1 MENQMGGC
9 GGGRAQALLEI
20 QEEAGGLK
28 KCAFHWGGG
37 LDFFWNNPISAHL
50 CQTSSPF

>member
-1 MENQMGGC
+1 MGGC

-28 KCAFHWGGG
+28 KMCFPLGGG
-37 LDFFWNNPISAHL
+37 TGFFL
-50 CQTSSPF
+50 E